1 MSRVENSGNAETK
14 RLSKKR
20 LYGIVLAVIIVS
32 AAFIYFSWHPPANQ
46 TFQLKAVIID
56 QAILTVGED
65 LPFLITARDILEGAG
80 YKVDYVSGEGVTV
93 NFYRNLPKQG
103 YGIIIL
109 RTHTVMSEAIY
120 TGEQYDK
127 SKYVYEQLNGELVDA
142 IYGNQSYF
150 AITPSFVENSME
162 GKFRNST
169 IINMGCGGLSVTSMA
184 EAFVG
189 RGAKVYIGWR
199 ESVLIDHSDEATELL
214 LRHLIIE
221 RNTVDQA
228 VTETMDQVGGYPNPT
243 LAYYP
248 AEAGNMTVI

>member
-1 MSRVENSGNAETK
+1 LGKEKETK
-14 RLSKKR
+14 RLGKKW
-20 LYGIVLAVIIVS
+20 LCGIALIAIIVS
-32 AAFIYFSWHPPANQ
+32 TAFIYFSWLSPTKE
-46 TFQLKAVIID
+46 TFRLKALIVD
-56 QAILTVGED
+56 QGVLTVGLD
-65 LPFLITARDILEGAG
+65 SVFITNVTNILKDAG
-80 YKVDYVSGEGVTV
+80 YKVDYFSGEEVTV

-103 YGIIIL
+103 YEIIIL

-127 SKYVYEQLNGELVDA
+127 SKNVYEQLNGELMDA

-162 GKFRNST
+162 GRFRNST

-184 EAFVG
+184 EAFVEK
-189 RGAKVYIGWR
+189 GAKVYIGWR
-199 ESVLIDHSDEATELL
+199 ESVLADYSDQATELL
-214 LRHLIIE
+214 LRNLITENQTI
-221 RNTVDQA
+221 DQA
-228 VTETMDQVGGYPNPT
+228 VNETMNEVGGYPNPT